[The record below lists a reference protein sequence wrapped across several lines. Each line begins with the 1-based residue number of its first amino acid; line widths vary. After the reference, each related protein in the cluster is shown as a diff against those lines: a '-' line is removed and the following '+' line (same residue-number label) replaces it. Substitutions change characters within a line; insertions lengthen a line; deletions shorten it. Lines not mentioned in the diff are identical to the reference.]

1 MIKIY
6 LIRHGEAIDGWTSLD
21 PGLSKLGKKQAED
34 LRSSLKKKL
43 KDKTDII
50 SSPLLR
56 CQETANISV
65 SDSKKKIIIDDI
77 FRELPSPIK
86 DLNKR
91 VTWLKRVLP
100 LNWEELEEDTESK
113 LSNIDYYLWRKKII
127 NKIIS
132 FKNETVIFT
141 HFVVINYVIGKIM
154 NSNKVI
160 NFYPDNCSI
169 TEIGIEDNKMELIK
183 LGDSSISK
191 VN

>member
-43 KDKTDII
+43 NDKTDII

-65 SDSKKKIIIDDI
+65 SDSKKKIVFDDI

-169 TEIGIEDNKMELIK
+169 TEIGIENNKMELIK

>member
-43 KDKTDII
+43 NDKTDII

-65 SDSKKKIIIDDI
+65 SDSKKKIVFDDI

-141 HFVVINYVIGKIM
+141 HFVVINYVIGKIT

-169 TEIGIEDNKMELIK
+169 TEIGIENNRMELIK

>member
-43 KDKTDII
+43 NDKTDII

-65 SDSKKKIIIDDI
+65 SDSKKKIVVDDI

-91 VTWLKRVLP
+91 V
-100 LNWEELEEDTESK
+100 D
-113 LSNIDYYLWRKKII
+113 LS
-127 NKIIS
+127 
-132 FKNETVIFT
+132 
-141 HFVVINYVIGKIM
+141 
-154 NSNKVI
+154 
-160 NFYPDNCSI
+160 
-169 TEIGIEDNKMELIK
+169 LIH
-183 LGDSSISK
+183 I
-191 VN
+191 

>member
-43 KDKTDII
+43 NDKTDII

-100 LNWEELEEDTESK
+100 LNWEGLEEDNESK

-141 HFVVINYVIGKIM
+141 HFVVINYVIGKIT

-160 NFYPDNCSI
+160 NFYPNNCSI
-169 TEIGIEDNKMELIK
+169 TEIGIENNKMELIK

>member
-21 PGLSKLGKKQAED
+21 PGLSKLGKKQTED
-34 LRSSLKKKL
+34 LKLSLKKKL
-43 KDKTDII
+43 KNKTDII

-65 SDSKKKIIIDDI
+65 SDSKKKIVFDDI

>member
-34 LRSSLKKKL
+34 LKLSLKKKL
-43 KDKTDII
+43 KNKTDII

-65 SDSKKKIIIDDI
+65 SDSKKKIVVDDI
-77 FRELPSPIK
+77 FRELPSPIE
-86 DLNKR
+86 DLDKR
-91 VTWLKRVLP
+91 VDWLKRVLP
-100 LNWEELEEDTESK
+100 LNWEELGEDKESK
-113 LSNIDYYLWRKKII
+113 QSNIDYYLWRKKII
-127 NKIIS
+127 KKIIS

-169 TEIGIEDNKMELIK
+169 TEIGIENNKMELIK

>member
-21 PGLSKLGKKQAED
+21 PGLSKLGK
-34 LRSSLKKKL
+34 
-43 KDKTDII
+43 
-50 SSPLLR
+50 
-56 CQETANISV
+56 
-65 SDSKKKIIIDDI
+65 
-77 FRELPSPIK
+77 SPIK

-91 VTWLKRVLP
+91 VDWLKRVLP
-100 LNWEELEEDTESK
+100 LNWEELEKDKESK

-127 NKIIS
+127 SKIIS

-141 HFVVINYVIGKIM
+141 HFVVINNVIGKIT
-154 NSNKVI
+154 NSKKVI

-169 TEIGIEDNKMELIK
+169 TEIGIKNNKMELIK
-183 LGDSSISK
+183 LGNNSISK

>member
-21 PGLSKLGKKQAED
+21 PGLSKLGKKQAEE
-34 LRSSLKKKL
+34 LRSGLKKKL
-43 KDKTDII
+43 KDNTDII

-132 FKNETVIFT
+132 FKNETAIFT
-141 HFVVINYVIGKIM
+141 HFVVINCVIGKIT

-169 TEIGIEDNKMELIK
+169 TEIGIENNKMELIK

>member
-43 KDKTDII
+43 NDKTDII

-65 SDSKKKIIIDDI
+65 SDSKKKIVFDDI

-160 NFYPDNCSI
+160 KFYPDNCSI

>member
-43 KDKTDII
+43 KDNTDII

-141 HFVVINYVIGKIM
+141 HFVVINYVIGKIT

-169 TEIGIEDNKMELIK
+169 TEIGIENNKMELIK

>member
-21 PGLSKLGKKQAED
+21 PGLSKLGKKQAEE
-34 LRSSLKKKL
+34 LRSGLKKKL
-43 KDKTDII
+43 KDNTDII

-65 SDSKKKIIIDDI
+65 SDSKKKIVVDDI

-100 LNWEELEEDTESK
+100 LNWEGLEEDNESK

-141 HFVVINYVIGKIM
+141 HFVVINYVIGKIT

-160 NFYPDNCSI
+160 NFYPNNCSI
-169 TEIGIEDNKMELIK
+169 TEIGIENNKMELIK

>member
-43 KDKTDII
+43 NDKTDII

-65 SDSKKKIIIDDI
+65 SDSKKKIVVDDI
-77 FRELPSPIK
+77 FRELPSPIE
-86 DLNKR
+86 DLDKR
-91 VTWLKRVLP
+91 VDWLKRVLP
-100 LNWEELEEDTESK
+100 LNWEELEEDKESK
-113 LSNIDYYLWRKKII
+113 QSNSDYYLWRKKII
-127 NKIIS
+127 NKILS

-141 HFVVINYVIGKIM
+141 HFVVINNVIGKIK
-154 NSNKVI
+154 NSKKVI

-169 TEIGIEDNKMELIK
+169 TEIGIENNKMELIK

>member
-34 LRSSLKKKL
+34 LKLSLKKKL
-43 KDKTDII
+43 KNKTDII

-65 SDSKKKIIIDDI
+65 SDSKKKIVVDDI

-91 VTWLKRVLP
+91 VDWLKRVLP
-100 LNWEELEEDTESK
+100 LNWEELEKDKESK

-127 NKIIS
+127 NKILS

-141 HFVVINYVIGKIM
+141 HFVVINNVIGKIT
-154 NSNKVI
+154 NSKKVI

-169 TEIGIEDNKMELIK
+169 TEIGIENNKMELIK
-183 LGDSSISK
+183 LGNNSISK

>member
-43 KDKTDII
+43 NDKTDII

-65 SDSKKKIIIDDI
+65 SDSKKKIVVDDI

-169 TEIGIEDNKMELIK
+169 TEIGIENNKMELIK

>member
-21 PGLSKLGKKQAED
+21 PGLSKLGRKQAED
-34 LRSSLKKKL
+34 LRLGLKKKL

-56 CQETANISV
+56 CQETANISL
-65 SDSKKKIIIDDI
+65 SDSKKKIVVDNI

-100 LNWEELEEDTESK
+100 LNWKELEEDTESK
-113 LSNIDYYLWRKKII
+113 LSSIDYYLWRKKII

-141 HFVVINYVIGKIM
+141 HFVVINNVIGKIM
-154 NSNKVI
+154 NSKKVI

-169 TEIGIEDNKMELIK
+169 TEIGIKNNKMELIK